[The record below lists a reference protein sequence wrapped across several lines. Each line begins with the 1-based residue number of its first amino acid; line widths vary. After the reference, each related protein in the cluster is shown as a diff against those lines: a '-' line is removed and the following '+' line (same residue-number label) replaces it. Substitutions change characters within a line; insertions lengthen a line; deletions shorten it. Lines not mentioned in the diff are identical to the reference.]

1 MGFRSLGFRVLHE
14 LKEYPPRDV
23 RYLVWTMRV
32 LAFCEARREFH
43 SSTWV
48 NLS

>member
-1 MGFRSLGFRVLHE
+1 MVHE
-14 LKEYPPRDV
+14 LKQDPPRDV
-23 RYLVWTMRV
+23 RSFRRYLVWTMWV